1 MTHKFIR
8 VNNIADK
15 KYIQLTGSNKA
26 FPKSHRPSKKTQELG
41 MGNLASSHWPG
52 EWKSLVTALWCLLN
66 FKIRPYAEESTHFR
80 HRCWSNWIASD
91 LEAPYLR
98 SGSHNDQGCYANSK
112 GEKAINGLNPA
123 IKNNNG
129 QNDKMSIRVHSST
142 FILVVSHLL
151 GLKTHYKRSTINLV
165 STQSWW
171 VIYPKINHTTT
182 TDQYNF

>member
-66 FKIRPYAEESTHFR
+66 LKIRPYAEESTHFR
-80 HRCWSNWIASD
+80 HRSWSNWTASD
-91 LEAPYLR
+91 LEAPHLR

-112 GEKAINGLNPA
+112 GEKVINGLNPA

-129 QNDKMSIRVHSST
+129 QNDKMSIRVYSGT
-142 FILVVSHLL
+142 FILVVTNSHLL
-151 GLKTHYKRSTINLV
+151 GLKTHYIKEVL
-165 STQSWW
+165 
-171 VIYPKINHTTT
+171 
-182 TDQYNF
+182 